1 MATITGE
8 EATTRRSGNGGS
20 AAADGEG
27 GPGTAVRE
35 AAGTVATNL
44 AGAAETVAARLPEAA
59 AGTRSALD
67 EAARRL
73 RTGTDVEL
81 TVGASFTFGLAV
93 GLLVGGAGRLLV
105 ALALIPA
112 AAMGLSLADRASG
125 RNRTKPSA

>member
-1 MATITGE
+1 MATITSQE
-8 EATTRRSGNGGS
+8 STTRRSGNGGS
-20 AAADGEG
+20 SGGEG
-27 GPGTAVRE
+27 EGSPATSVRE
-35 AAGTVATNL
+35 AAETVATNL
-44 AGAAETVAARLPEAA
+44 AGAAETVAARLPDAA

-112 AAMGLSLADRASG
+112 AAMALSLADRASG
-125 RNRTKPSA
+125 RNRTKASA